1 MKRMIMLAALLVVT
15 SGCATTAQT
24 QANKAATPSQ
34 NTNSA
39 ATANTAATPTTTT
52 AATTSDDDAIAREK
66 KVWEMLKSKD
76 YDGFASMLADDQVEV
91 SPSGV
96 NDKAAS
102 VAGVKGADFST
113 TSLSDFKVLKL
124 DDDAVVVTYLLKT
137 TEAGANPGGYR
148 ESTVWVNRGGKWLAA
163 FHQGTPVAAP
173 SPQPK

>member
-1 MKRMIMLAALLVVT
+1 
-15 SGCATTAQT
+15 
-24 QANKAATPSQ
+24 
-34 NTNSA
+34 
-39 ATANTAATPTTTT
+39 
-52 AATTSDDDAIAREK
+52 
-66 KVWEMLKSKD
+66 
-76 YDGFASMLADDQVEV
+76 MLADDQVEV
-91 SPSGV
+91 SPGGV

-113 TSLSDFKVLKL
+113 ISLSDFKVLKL

-173 SPQPK
+173 SQQPK

>member
-1 MKRMIMLAALLVVT
+1 MKRMIILAVLLVAA
-15 SGCATTAQT
+15 SGCATTAHT

-39 ATANTAATPTTTT
+39 ATANPTATPTT
-52 AATTSDDDAIAREK
+52 AATTFEGDAIARERQ
-66 KVWEMLKSKD
+66 VWDMLKRKD
-76 YDGFASMLADDQVEV
+76 YESFASMLADDQVEV
-91 SPSGV
+91 SPSAV
-96 NDKAAS
+96 NDKAGS
-102 VAGVKGADFST
+102 VAGVKQADFST
-113 TSLSDFKVLKL
+113 VSLSDFKVVKL

-137 TEAGANPGGYR
+137 TDAGANPGGYR

>member
-1 MKRMIMLAALLVVT
+1 MKRMIMLAALLLVA

-24 QANKAATPSQ
+24 QSNKAATPSQ

-39 ATANTAATPTTTT
+39 ATANTAATPKMAET
-52 AATTSDDDAIAREK
+52 ASDDDAIAREK

-102 VAGVKGADFST
+102 VAGVKGADLST
-113 TSLSDFKVLKL
+113 VSLSDFKVVKL
-124 DDDAVVVTYLLKT
+124 NDGAVLVTYLLKT